1 MKRPPMPDPILQ
13 QLMQPDD
20 SLGQLFQMLSSIQSL
35 RGQEQQMNQSAQ
47 RFPQEMKL
55 ADLQQQD
62 IREQRS
68 DRRSAGY
75 QRDEAHKRNIDLAD
89 FNLGREKRKAALQDR
104 YEPQDREFQV
114 LKTLEDLL
122 TSKAQQKSYL
132 AHADQ
137 YRASAANKQNEV
149 ATMNQSRAM
158 AEQALGGGDQAE
170 MEQLIKMGDWGEV
183 QRRFPEFFA
192 SIQQQGGQ

>member
-20 SLGQLFQMLSSIQSL
+20 SLGQLFQMLSSVQSL

-75 QRDEAHKRNIDLAD
+75 QRDEAHKRSIDLAD

-122 TSKAQQKSYL
+122 ASKAQRDSYL

-137 YRASAANKQNEV
+137 YRVNAQNQKNELAAQDQMRGV
-149 ATMNQSRAM
+149 A
-158 AEQALGGGDQAE
+158 DQAVNGEDEAE
-170 MEQLIKMGDWGEV
+170 MRRLMQMGDWQAV
-183 QRRFPEFFA
+183 LQMLKL
-192 SIQQQGGQ
+192 QQQ

>member
-1 MKRPPMPDPILQ
+1 MPDPILQ

-20 SLGQLFQMLSSIQSL
+20 SLGQLFQMLSSVQSL
-35 RGQEQQMNQSAQ
+35 RGQEQQINQSAQ
-47 RFPQEMKL
+47 RFPQEMQL
-55 ADLQQQD
+55 ADLNQQD

-75 QRDEAHKRNIDLAD
+75 QRDETHKRSIDLAD
-89 FNLGREKRKAALQDR
+89 FNLGREKRKAALQDS

-114 LKTLEDLL
+114 LKILEDLL
-122 TSKAQQKSYL
+122 TNKAQRDSYS

-137 YRASAANKQNEV
+137 YRASAANQKNEV
-149 ATMNQSRAM
+149 AAMDQSRAM
-158 AEQALGGGDQAE
+158 AEQALGGGNQAE
-170 MEQLIKMGDWGEV
+170 MERLIKMGNWGEV

-192 SIQQQGGQ
+192 STQQQGGQ

>member
-1 MKRPPMPDPILQ
+1 MPDPILQ

-20 SLGQLFQMLSSIQSL
+20 SLGQLFQMLSSVQSL

-75 QRDEAHKRNIDLAD
+75 QRDEAHKRSIDLAD

-122 TSKAQQKSYL
+122 ASKAQRDSYL

-137 YRASAANKQNEV
+137 YRVNAQNQKNELAAQDQMRGV
-149 ATMNQSRAM
+149 A
-158 AEQALGGGDQAE
+158 DQAVNGEDEAE
-170 MEQLIKMGDWGEV
+170 MRRLMQMGDWQAV
-183 QRRFPEFFA
+183 LQMLKL
-192 SIQQQGGQ
+192 QQQ